1 MGLMKPALVL
11 ILYLFVPN
19 TEASPLFE
27 ESSDQ
32 PLVVEIQTNL
42 YKIKN
47 SKSDFH
53 TSTNNYI
60 NGRFKF
66 KYGTFDIKLQTR
78 GHDRLAKCSFPP
90 LKIYFDKSGVKK
102 SPLKHNHELKLVT
115 HCQDDRLNFLFR
127 EHLIYKIYNLITPY
141 SFHVRL
147 LKIKYI
153 DIDRNEDTI
162 ESYAF
167 LIESC
172 KSVEKRLNLDELKS
186 DDDFNLKSHKDI
198 SENWLNVSQ
207 TKLQEAFQHLIRNN
221 DQVIFYTETTRT
233 FSLANI
239 KFFHNKDEGFPI
251 PYDFDLAGVVTWD
264 SDSFEYR
271 FGNENVCESVEFKE
285 AVTKLLNLKSEYL
298 QLIDEDSFLSL
309 SYKSKLIDYLIQ
321 FRSVADFCLGME
333 GAQTELLGK
342 LVLDRF

>member
-1 MGLMKPALVL
+1 MKLTSVL
-11 ILYLFVPN
+11 ILFLFVQKI
-19 TEASPLFE
+19 EASPLFE

-47 SKSDFH
+47 SKSVFH
-53 TSTNNYI
+53 TSTENYI
-60 NGRFKF
+60 NGSFQFKD
-66 KYGTFDIKLQTR
+66 GTFDIKLQTR

-90 LKIYFDKSGVKK
+90 LKIYFDESRVKR
-102 SPLKHNHELKLVT
+102 SPLKHNHELKMVT
-115 HCQDDRLNFLFR
+115 HCQDGKLNFLFR
-127 EHLIYKIYNLITPY
+127 EHLIYKLYNLITPY
-141 SFHVRL
+141 SFQVRL
-147 LKIKYI
+147 LKVKYT
-153 DIDRNEDTI
+153 DINRNEDAI

-172 KSVEKRLNLDELKS
+172 KSIEKRLNLDELKS
-186 DDDFNLKSHKDI
+186 DDDFNLKSYRDI

-221 DQVIFYTETTRT
+221 DWVIFYTKPTRT

-239 KFFHNKDEGFPI
+239 KFFYNIDEGFPI

-264 SDSFEYR
+264 NDSYEYR
-271 FGNENVCESVEFKE
+271 FGNENLCKNVELKKAF
-285 AVTKLLNLKSEYL
+285 TRILNLKNEYF

-309 SYKSKLIDYLIQ
+309 SYKSKFKEYLNQ
-321 FRSVADFCLGME
+321 FRSVDDFCLEME
-333 GAQTELLGK
+333 GAQTEPLSK